1 MAFRLEEFKKTTR
14 KGAGDAP
21 AAVYP
26 HQLKDKKIL
35 TRLPIA
41 IRTFDGSV
49 GRRRKDMDAQA
60 MTDFFGDPRLAR
72 GVVACLGQFYQYATP
87 DFAQAVG
94 RAGAQRLHGAGLL
107 RPADIRAT
115 TYAHVNAELGG
126 FVGEAGRAACYGAL
140 GKRFCLTAHQWD
152 TLLHLD
158 AEDHQVLTRAGA
170 VPTPADLVAL
180 YNFHSLDTVLRR
192 ASAITLNGL
201 ALTSG
206 DAAEIRALARAL
218 DVRAVVGSGGTVTL
232 TEFISEGKMGVAGL
246 FPRRAGRLGRCLL
259 YLIQS
264 YGTRAVTGW
273 ADARVGASSFRL
285 ALSTDTLR
293 ALGMPTKAAD
303 EPPHWGRRMEAGSA
317 LLKDLRKLRAKGEG
331 GGWRVKRLPDPV
343 VSALGVGLPDFKL
356 TRAQSGTKYLVLG
369 AVSELP
375 AAEGADTVAFPVGRK
390 PLDAKDVLAR
400 VNAAA
405 DSLFALPAPARPAVP
420 ADVLTLCD
428 RAATEGLVRAADARR
443 TLHLLDESPLIEWV
457 RQCAD
462 PRVLYIPGVGLCS
475 SAMVSAI
482 QGQDLFAQAAD

>member
-72 GVVACLGQFYQYATP
+72 GVVACLGQFYQYTTP

-94 RAGAQRLHGAGLL
+94 RAGAGRLREAGLL
-107 RPADIRAT
+107 RPADVRAH

-126 FVGEAGRAACYGAL
+126 FVTEAGRAACYGML
-140 GKRFCLTAHQWD
+140 GERFCLTAHQWD

-158 AEDHQVLTRAGA
+158 AEDHQVLTRVGA

-192 ASAITLNGL
+192 ASAITLGGL
-201 ALTSG
+201 ALTPG
-206 DAAEIRALARAL
+206 DASEVRALARAL
-218 DVRAVVGSGGTVTL
+218 DVRAVVGQAGVVTL
-232 TEFISEGKMGVAGL
+232 TEAVPDGKEAGADGL

-259 YLIQS
+259 YLIQA
-264 YGTRAVTGW
+264 YGTRAVSGW
-273 ADARVGASSFRL
+273 ADARVGANSLRL
-285 ALSTDTLR
+285 ALGTDTLR
-293 ALGMPTKAAD
+293 ALGMPTKPTG

-331 GGWRVKRLPDPV
+331 GGWRVKRLPEPV
-343 VSALGVGLPDFKL
+343 VSALSVGLPDFKL
-356 TRAQSGTKYLVLG
+356 TRVGAGAKYLMLG
-369 AVSELP
+369 AVP
-375 AAEGADTVAFPVGRK
+375 AGVGADSADTVVLPVGRR
-390 PLDAKDVLAR
+390 PLDAADVLAR
-400 VNAAA
+400 VSAAA
-405 DSLFALPAPARPAVP
+405 DSLFALPAPAAPAVP

-462 PRVLYIPGVGLCS
+462 PRVRYIPGVGLCS
-475 SAMVSAI
+475 SAMVSASR
-482 QGQDLFAQAAD
+482 GEDLFAA